1 MSLKLAMMK
10 FGARRK
16 RKAEVNKNPLGERFN
31 LPRTGKSSVDIF
43 LYRPKNSQ
51 APLPTLFN
59 LHGGAWVGCDASQ
72 MDSYCL
78 DMAEKCGA
86 FIVNVNYTKLDI
98 KPFPYPQEEIRDTV
112 LYFCDHAAEY
122 GLDSTKFAL
131 IGYSAGGHLA
141 AAATLMLKDAGL
153 NISAQVLC
161 YSFLDFTRLA
171 DLMGGKSN
179 PTIEEFFFPKGVRK
193 TDPYIS
199 PGLATAEQ
207 IDGIAPTIFV
217 VCGTDPLTTHSVA
230 YREKLD
236 SAGIQ
241 TEYKL
246 YDEALHGFLEVNH
259 KEYPPQP
266 AKTPEQERLAK
277 DAEDY
282 IAIKLKEIWRYQ
294 T

>member
-1 MSLKLAMMK
+1 MSLKLAIMK

-16 RKAEVNKNPLGERFN
+16 RKAEVNKHSLGERFKM
-31 LPRTGKSSVDIF
+31 PRTGKSAVDVS
-43 LYRPKNSQ
+43 LYRPKDSQ
-51 APLPTLFN
+51 APLPALFN

-86 FIVNVNYTKLDI
+86 FIVNVNYTKLDV
-98 KPFPYPQEEIRDTV
+98 KAFPYPQEEIRDTV
-112 LYFCDHAAEY
+112 LYFRDHATEY

-161 YSFLDFTRLA
+161 YPFLDFTRLT

-179 PTIEEFFFPKGVRK
+179 STIEEFFFPKGVSK

-199 PGLATAEQ
+199 PGLAIAEQ
-207 IDGIAPTIFV
+207 LDGIAPAIFV
-217 VCGTDPLTTHSVA
+217 VCGTDPLTAHSVA
-230 YREKLD
+230 YREKLEL
-236 SAGIQ
+236 AGIR

-259 KEYPPQP
+259 KEYPPQQ